1 MTSRLAF
8 HVVFAAF
15 AALGGAWRSAAAQ
28 EVVVRR
34 GMPAVVE
41 PVLGVG
47 IDGVLVGASREVEGR
62 RVPWDMVASVQGR
75 FASDAA
81 LHAAAAEASWRAR
94 TRLERGDL
102 AGAEPLFESLQ
113 DRYAGRSGAMAQLV
127 TGGLLLCRVSRGAN
141 TLAVEPFL
149 SYLEACEG
157 DPSPRLIVRGGDAS
171 DPTDLTPIDEATR
184 LNPSLPPMWLATPA
198 VQTSLRLAPRARTGR
213 AAVLGELY
221 RVAMQAEAG
230 TAAMPPEPANA
241 DDAVRLVWE
250 VVAARAGDGATRA
263 AARQRLRLRVAA
275 EPAPPPWVAAWCRC
289 AIGRSLLREGDEESR
304 MLAVAELLAIPATL
318 EHASPYV
325 TGVAMADAA
334 LAMAASGD
342 LRGANA
348 VRRRLADRFPG
359 HPALDFEPLRRLPA
373 SSPATA
379 AAAKEATP

>member
-47 IDGVLVGASREVEGR
+47 IDGVLVGASRDVEGR

-81 LHAAAAEASWRAR
+81 LHAAAADASWRAR

-113 DRYAGRSGAMAQLV
+113 DRYAGRRGAMAQLV

-184 LNPSLPPMWLATPA
+184 LNPSLPPIWLATPA
-198 VQTSLRLAPRARTGR
+198 VQTSLRLEPRARTGR

-221 RVAMQAEAG
+221 RVAMQTEVGA
-230 TAAMPPEPANA
+230 AAMPPEPANA
-241 DDAVRLVWE
+241 DDAVRLAWE
-250 VVAARAGDGATRA
+250 VVAARAGDGPTRA
-263 AARQRLRLRVAA
+263 AARQRLRLRVGA

-318 EHASPYV
+318 EQASPYV

-373 SSPATA
+373 SSSAPATP
-379 AAAKEATP
+379 AKEATP